1 MNSNLLQILNW
12 NRERFTH
19 VTTKFLVNHSSRDK
33 KKIISEKCSRT
44 YYCNA
49 KKCILSDPEASTLT
63 AAMLYRR
70 NFALWIK
77 GKHLTCDLMK
87 KHVKTKKNDIQP
99 ALKKIKE
106 WLDWEMQ
113 NRPCACEDCVELRQV
128 VAASNFPK
136 TERRCANCMCGLEC
150 HKNLDTPCH
159 RDGKCCGIKYCSFCF
174 RYKAVC
180 SYSKM
185 MDWLRMQMQL
195 EEFSFVRFVFDSNMM
210 ICNTCMSA
218 NTKRTK
224 FLKLID
230 NRDRLNKTLAPQE
243 RCRASKRHRV
253 DLPDDALYQDRNWY
267 YARELTFKQARKKIR
282 ETIPLLEKS
291 KIEVEQKQHE
301 LLANFKSELQK
312 IQSGNWSNKAL
323 IQQVVSFVEKKDA
336 DKVKVDYNTG
346 FVKILQ

>member
-1 MNSNLLQILNW
+1 MNCNLLQILNW

-19 VTTKFLVNHSSRDK
+19 VTTKYLVNHSSRDK
-33 KKIISEKCSRT
+33 KQTISEKCSRT

-49 KKCILSDPEASTLT
+49 KKCLVSDPEASTLT
-63 AAMLYRR
+63 AATLYRR

-106 WLDWEMQ
+106 WLDWEMEH
-113 NRPCACEDCVELRQV
+113 RPCACKECVELREIIRTSSFQ
-128 VAASNFPK
+128 K
-136 TERRCANCMCGLEC
+136 TERRCANCLCGLEC
-150 HKNLDTPCH
+150 HNNLDTPCH

-180 SYSKM
+180 NYGKM
-185 MDWLRMQMQL
+185 MDWLRLQMRM
-195 EEFSFVRFVFDSNMM
+195 EEYAFVRFVFDSNLM

-218 NTKRTK
+218 NTKRNK
-224 FLKLID
+224 FLKLIE
-230 NRDRLNKTLAPQE
+230 NRERLNKTLAPQE
-243 RCRASKRHRV
+243 KYRASKRRRV
-253 DLPDDALYQDRNWY
+253 GLPDDALYQNRNWY
-267 YARELTFKQARKKIR
+267 YSRELTFKQTRGKIK
-282 ETIPLLEKS
+282 ETIELMKRS
-291 KIEVEQKQHE
+291 KLEVEKKQDE
-301 LLANFKSELQK
+301 LLNNFKSELHK
-312 IQSGNWSNKAL
+312 IQSGNWSNKEL
-323 IQQVVSFVEKKDA
+323 IQQLVSFVEKKDP